1 MVWIFTGCVA
11 DPSGKV
17 GTGQGDIFRR
27 RRPKGRCNRCVKR
40 NAADRLF
47 AGIDLIEHQKAPL
60 LILTRGQL
68 PWSKG
73 AAEGEVL
80 ADLAKKY
87 GVDPKQIRLTPPVQ
101 NTDQEARAIAALM
114 PQEQRRIV
122 LVTSAFH
129 MPRAQQVF
137 AAQGL
142 MIHPYPVDFRATY
155 KQANFLDFLPTAE
168 AFEETSLCV
177 REMIG
182 RLYYRLKYPD

>member
-1 MVWIFTGCVA
+1 M
-11 DPSGKV
+11 
-17 GTGQGDIFRR
+17 
-27 RRPKGRCNRCVKR
+27 
-40 NAADRLF
+40 
-47 AGIDLIEHQKAPL
+47 
-60 LILTRGQL
+60 
-68 PWSKG
+68 
-73 AAEGEVL
+73 
-80 ADLAKKY
+80 
-87 GVDPKQIRLTPPVQ
+87 Q

-155 KQANFLDFLPTAE
+155 KQANLLDFSPTVE

-177 REMIG
+177 WHQESIPSVDING
-182 RLYYRLKYPD
+182 HRLTTLR

>member
-1 MVWIFTGCVA
+1 
-11 DPSGKV
+11 
-17 GTGQGDIFRR
+17 
-27 RRPKGRCNRCVKR
+27 
-40 NAADRLF
+40 
-47 AGIDLIEHQKAPL
+47 
-60 LILTRGQL
+60 
-68 PWSKG
+68 
-73 AAEGEVL
+73 L

-155 KQANFLDFLPTAE
+155 KQANLLDFFAHSRGLRRDVFMRSRNDRP
-168 AFEETSLCV
+168 FVL
-177 REMIG
+177 
-182 RLYYRLKYPD
+182 